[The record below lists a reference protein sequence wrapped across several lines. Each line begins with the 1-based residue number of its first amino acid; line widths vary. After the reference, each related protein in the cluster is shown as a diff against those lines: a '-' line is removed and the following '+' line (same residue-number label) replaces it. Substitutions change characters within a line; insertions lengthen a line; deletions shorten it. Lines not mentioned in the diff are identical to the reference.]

1 MNAGRNCVST
11 WRLAAA
17 SLVLCLGADAVR
29 ADTAC
34 LLDTEWSAAV
44 ERARLALEA
53 ERTLDVS
60 TFIVGDDPFSLS
72 SMAMLRDAARRGV
85 AVRLL
90 LDAQWNKLPREIEA
104 HLLASGIEIRHFHPF
119 RLHRPLWLTRR
130 MHDKLVVAD
139 GTTIIAGGRNVES
152 PYFGLGQ
159 QLKRRNYID
168 ADVLVAGKIGAMASE
183 YFDKLWNSSA
193 VRPLRRTARNWHTAK
208 QAEETL
214 DKHFEWVENRVES
227 VRGTPEAE
235 PPSSCR
241 EVGPVR
247 FVHDPPGK
255 KGSGPGVADALIELL
270 DDAKERVVIESPYL
284 VPTKK
289 FRNSLLRALGRG
301 VEVRILTNS
310 LSSTDNILPQAGYV
324 GKRRWLVRQ
333 GVELWEYFGT
343 ESLHAKTA
351 VLDGTLAVV
360 GSFNLDPRSQRLN
373 TELAVV
379 IDNPAWAAE
388 LAKSMDEHLA
398 NSAQIGP
405 DGRPIGYDKR
415 YPKASCRK
423 KITLQIM
430 RLFAPLIRSQL

>member
-11 WRLAAA
+11 CRLAT
-17 SLVLCLGADAVR
+17 SLLILCLGTDAAR
-29 ADTAC
+29 ADMAC

-44 ERARLALEA
+44 ERTRLALET

-60 TFIVGDDPFSLS
+60 AFIVGNDPFSLS
-72 SMAMLRDAARRGV
+72 SMAVLRDAARRGV

-104 HLLASGIEIRHFHPF
+104 HLLESGIEIRHFHPF
-119 RLHRPLWLTRR
+119 RLNHPFWLTRR

-139 GTTIIAGGRNVES
+139 GKTLIAGGRNVES

-168 ADVLVAGKIGAMASE
+168 ADVLVTGDIARKASD
-183 YFDKLWNSSA
+183 YFHKLWNSSA
-193 VRPLRRTARNWHTAK
+193 VRPLRRSARSLRLATE
-208 QAEETL
+208 AEATL
-214 DKHFEWVENRVES
+214 DKHFAWLENRIEE

-235 PPSSCR
+235 QPSSCR

-270 DDAKERVVIESPYL
+270 NNAKEHVVIESPYL
-284 VPTKK
+284 VPTRE
-289 FRNSLLRALGRG
+289 FRHSLQRALERG
-301 VEVRILTNS
+301 VKVRILTNS
-310 LSSTDNILPQAGYV
+310 LASTDNILPQAGYV
-324 GKRRWLVRQ
+324 GKRRWLVQQ
-333 GVELWEYFGT
+333 GVELWEYYGE

-351 VLDGTLAVV
+351 VLDGSLAVV

-379 IDNPAWAAE
+379 IDDPTWADE
-388 LAKSMDEHLA
+388 LATTMEDHLA

-405 DGRPIGYDKR
+405 NGRPIGYDER
-415 YPKASCRK
+415 YPNSSCGK
-423 KITLQIM
+423 KLKLQFM
-430 RLFAPLIRSQL
+430 RLFAPLIRGQL